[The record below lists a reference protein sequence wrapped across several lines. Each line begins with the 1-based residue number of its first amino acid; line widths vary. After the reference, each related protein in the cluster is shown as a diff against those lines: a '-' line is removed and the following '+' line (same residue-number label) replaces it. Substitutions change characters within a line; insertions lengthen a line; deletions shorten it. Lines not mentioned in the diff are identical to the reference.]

1 MKIISQQDIIQR
13 QSDNYIANE
22 LSNAATVLQTPQL
35 FVDYFSVDADLS
47 TNIGGF
53 RNIEDYIGPTSNLVY
68 NEIENLPMSGIDNLV
83 TQSEFEEELGHEENL
98 QSQGI
103 IFPNTI
109 VPKEG
114 DMFTINGSQVPALYI
129 VDGVTMTTA
138 RSNPFVEISFRL
150 FSRDT
155 NLIKLLQKQVKDK
168 YMMTVSALGADKNL
182 VIKKESYF
190 KIQDHVKNYVNLAD
204 MYRMLF
210 YDRTRSAFIYDG
222 IYDKETDAT
231 YCFLDITLWKM
242 MFDEGIVIYDSLI
255 FYAINNYKMNIQPIY
270 MSCPDIYIDDYTYRR
285 SILYRLYSQDHKNK
299 IDEFKYPQSYSMD
312 PRIGKWKG
320 KHLIYF
326 ENYGTTC
333 DCNLMCTTCPEWDDE
348 FMQRIVNNDKYE
360 TDWFDEKINC
370 QCTGCEY
377 INGEAVKTDFNPHL
391 RNAIIS
397 WWNREDI
404 DWENLVVEDKK
415 TCENYFLIPIILGAY
430 KKYIQGLQK

>member
-13 QSDNYIANE
+13 QSENYIANE
-22 LSNAATVLQTPQL
+22 ISNAATVLQTPQL
-35 FVDYFSVDADLS
+35 FVDYFSVDADTS
-47 TNIGGF
+47 TTIGGF

-83 TQSEFEEELGHEENL
+83 TQSEFDEEIGFEENL

-109 VPKEG
+109 VPKPG
-114 DMFTINGSQVPALYI
+114 DIFTINGSQVFALYI
-129 VDGVTMTTA
+129 VDDVTMTTV
-138 RSNPFVEISFRL
+138 RSNPFTEISFRL
-150 FSRDT
+150 FSRDV
-155 NLIKLLQKQVKDK
+155 NLLTELKKQVKDN

-190 KIQDHVKNYVNLAD
+190 QIQDHIKNYVALAD
-204 MYRMLF
+204 MYQMLF

-231 YCFLDITLWKM
+231 YSFLDITLWKM
-242 MFDEGIVIYDSLI
+242 MFDEGIVIYDSIL

-270 MSCPDIYIDDYTYRR
+270 MSCPDIYLDEYKYKR
-285 SILYRLYSQDHKNK
+285 SILYRLYSQDHKHK
-299 IDEFKYPQSYSMD
+299 LDEYKFPQSYSMD

-320 KHLIYF
+320 KHLVYF
-326 ENYGTTC
+326 EYYGTTC

-348 FMQRIVNNDKYE
+348 FMQRIANNDKYE
-360 TDWFDEKINC
+360 TDWFDEKMSC
-370 QCTGCEY
+370 QCNGCEY
-377 INGEAVKTDFNPHL
+377 INGEEAKTDYNPHL
-391 RNAIIS
+391 RNAIIA
-397 WWNREDI
+397 WYNKEDI
-404 DWENLVVEDKK
+404 DWENLEIEDKK
-415 TCENYFLIPIILGAY
+415 TCENYFLIPILLGAY

>member
-47 TNIGGF
+47 TTIGGF
-53 RNIEDYIGPTSNLVY
+53 RNIEDYIGPTSNLIY

-83 TQSEFEEELGHEENL
+83 TQSEFDDELGHEENL

-190 KIQDHVKNYVNLAD
+190 EIQK
-204 MYRMLF
+204 
-210 YDRTRSAFIYDG
+210 
-222 IYDKETDAT
+222 
-231 YCFLDITLWKM
+231 
-242 MFDEGIVIYDSLI
+242 
-255 FYAINNYKMNIQPIY
+255 
-270 MSCPDIYIDDYTYRR
+270 
-285 SILYRLYSQDHKNK
+285 
-299 IDEFKYPQSYSMD
+299 
-312 PRIGKWKG
+312 
-320 KHLIYF
+320 
-326 ENYGTTC
+326 
-333 DCNLMCTTCPEWDDE
+333 
-348 FMQRIVNNDKYE
+348 
-360 TDWFDEKINC
+360 
-370 QCTGCEY
+370 
-377 INGEAVKTDFNPHL
+377 
-391 RNAIIS
+391 
-397 WWNREDI
+397 
-404 DWENLVVEDKK
+404 
-415 TCENYFLIPIILGAY
+415 
-430 KKYIQGLQK
+430 